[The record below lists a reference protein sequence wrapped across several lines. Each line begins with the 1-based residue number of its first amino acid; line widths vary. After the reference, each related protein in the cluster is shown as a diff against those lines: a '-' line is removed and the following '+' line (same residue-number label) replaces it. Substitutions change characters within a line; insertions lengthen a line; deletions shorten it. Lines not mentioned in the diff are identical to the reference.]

1 MSAATAHR
9 SQKQAPINMI
19 IFGAGLSHH
28 SHKSTLPIRAG
39 SQIEKVYCLAW
50 KVRIPPF
57 YSEREPPQLG

>member
-1 MSAATAHR
+1 
-9 SQKQAPINMI
+9 MI